1 MKIVPNQKFKHDGQ
15 TYEEGQEYDVADE
28 LGSYFNN
35 VGWVGD
41 DKEKA
46 NRNHNRVAA
55 AFGLPVTEPDE
66 TEIVASEIEKVLSDL
81 RSRRA
86 AGVKLG

>member
-28 LGSYFNN
+28 LGAYFNN

-46 NRNHNRVAA
+46 VRSHGMPAA
-55 AFGLPVTEPDE
+55 GFGLPVTGSSE
-66 TEIVASEIEKVLSDL
+66 TEAVASELEKVISNL
-81 RSRRA
+81 RSRRET
-86 AGVKLG
+86 GVKLG